1 ISRWATSGLVPHLT
15 VLLDVAPET
24 ARERFTE
31 APDRLES
38 EPPEFHARVRS
49 GFLTLAAADPTRY
62 LVVDAG
68 QEPEAITTVVRHRLD
83 QVLPLSEA
91 EIKAREEARRAAEE
105 EARRRAEE
113 EAARKAE
120 EERLERE
127 RQEQLA
133 KLRAEEEER

>member
-1 ISRWATSGLVPHLT
+1 GRDLSPTEIARISRWAARRLVAHLT

-38 EPPEFHARVRS
+38 EPAEFHNRVRA
-49 GFLTLAAADPTRY
+49 GFLTLAAAAPFRY

-83 QVLPLSEA
+83 QLLPLSEA
-91 EIKAREEARRAAEE
+91 EIKAQEEARRAAEE
-105 EARRRAEE
+105 EARRKAEE

-120 EERLERE
+120 
-127 RQEQLA
+127 
-133 KLRAEEEER
+133 